1 MRINT
6 NIAALNAW
14 RNVDVTGKNMDKA
27 LERLSSGFRISRA
40 ADDAA
45 GLAISEKM
53 RNQISGLKSA
63 SANAQNAI
71 SLIQTAEGALNE
83 VHSML
88 NRVREL
94 AIQAATDTVTDAD
107 RAEMQK
113 EVDRLKDE
121 INRIGGDT
129 EFNTKK
135 LLNGSLT
142 EATTI
147 RGTIV
152 SSVSLTDGSAAAVNG
167 TLLQSLSDSSN
178 NNFGLS
184 SGVVINISG
193 YVDSGTAFGAT
204 LTVVS
209 GTTTVQ
215 SLLQTI
221 SGQLTLATGTVA
233 LSGGNIV
240 ITGDGG
246 TSQAIWGVKLSA
258 TDKTLFNDKM
268 SNFEET
274 QAAQNTASDASL
286 SVQIGANASQTMTVG
301 VSDMRSDALAMA
313 SVDISTKQGGQ
324 NAITVVDRAITTVSA
339 QRSTLGAAQNRLTYT
354 INNLGVAVENLQ
366 ASESRIRD
374 VDMALEMT
382 TFTRQQI
389 LVQAG
394 TAMLA
399 QANLKPQAVL
409 QLLR

>member
-14 RNVDVTGKNMDKA
+14 RNVNVAGNNMDKA
-27 LERLSSGFRISRA
+27 LERLSSGYQISRA
-40 ADDAA
+40 ADNAA

-53 RNQISGLKSA
+53 RNQISGLRSA

-88 NRVREL
+88 GRVREL

-113 EVDRLKDE
+113 EVSRLKDE

-142 EATTI
+142 SATTLQ
-147 RGTIV
+147 GTIV
-152 SSVSLTDGSAAAVNG
+152 KSVNLTNGSAAAANG
-167 TLLQSLSDSSN
+167 TTLLSLADSSN
-178 NNFGLS
+178 NSFGLAT
-184 SGVVINISG
+184 GVTINISG
-193 YVDSGTAFGAT
+193 YVDSGTAFGTTMT
-204 LTVVS
+204 LT
-209 GTTTVQ
+209 GAETVQ

-221 SGQLTLATGTVA
+221 SNQMNLATGTVA
-233 LSGGNIV
+233 IDASGKIV
-240 ITGDGG
+240 INSDAG
-246 TSQAIWGVKLSA
+246 TAQAVWGVKLSA

-301 VSDMRSDALAMA
+301 VSDMRSNALALA

-324 NAITVVDRAITTVSA
+324 NAITVVDRAITSVSG